1 MLTQVSGGFVGFSAK
16 TTEPPGPPTHDPVDV
31 AADACRRFATHLELL
46 AHQLGEAALEPGD
59 RERLAAALKAVE
71 KVVAKVAANVGSAE
85 S

>member
-1 MLTQVSGGFVGFSAK
+1 MPRQSA
-16 TTEPPGPPTHDPVDV
+16 G
-31 AADACRRFATHLELL
+31 L
-46 AHQLGEAALEPGD
+46 EAALEPGD

>member
-1 MLTQVSGGFVGFSAK
+1 ML
-16 TTEPPGPPTHDPVDV
+16 
-31 AADACRRFATHLELL
+31 ATHLELP

-59 RERLAAALKAVE
+59 RERLATGLKAVE